1 MTRGELKRDPRF
13 RYVYSEYG
21 NLNSNDDFEIY
32 GNVIKL
38 NSGKKEIYTL
48 IDENYNVIGVYTSE
62 LSLKHHTREEVE
74 EKIAEIYQKYST
86 AINEEGKTLPA
97 PFDEFSLKEVQE
109 LSRRISITPYNR
121 GSAMDM
127 RINGKYVIDAEDN
140 YCSKVCYYLLSYI
153 SFLGNYLKQ
162 YYKNLF
168 KMKSLDLDYPDV
180 YEYIDSLVKNIG
192 KPFSE
197 SNVPSISQ
205 IGENIGEREAE
216 FYDFYGC
223 ELEAIRKLYALA
235 YNKEVKV
242 NIDRKGLLK
251 ILEEPIETL
260 KDRRSDLSRLSYVEV
275 FRLSD
280 LAKPAQEIN
289 AQDVKKQ

>member
-1 MTRGELKRDPRF
+1 
-13 RYVYSEYG
+13 
-21 NLNSNDDFEIY
+21 
-32 GNVIKL
+32 
-38 NSGKKEIYTL
+38 
-48 IDENYNVIGVYTSE
+48 
-62 LSLKHHTREEVE
+62 
-74 EKIAEIYQKYST
+74 
-86 AINEEGKTLPA
+86 
-97 PFDEFSLKEVQE
+97 
-109 LSRRISITPYNR
+109 
-121 GSAMDM
+121 
-127 RINGKYVIDAEDN
+127 
-140 YCSKVCYYLLSYI
+140 
-153 SFLGNYLKQ
+153 
-162 YYKNLF
+162 
-168 KMKSLDLDYPDV
+168 MKSLDLDYPDV

-192 KPFSE
+192 KSFSE
-197 SNVPSISQ
+197 ANVPSISQ